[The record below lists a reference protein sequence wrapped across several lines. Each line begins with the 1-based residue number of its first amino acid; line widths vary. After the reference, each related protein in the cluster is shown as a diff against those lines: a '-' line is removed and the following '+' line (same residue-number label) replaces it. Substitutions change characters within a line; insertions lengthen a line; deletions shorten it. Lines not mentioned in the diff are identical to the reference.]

1 MTSLTAKETK
11 SSAQILEQLSSHAL
25 SRKLKNHEVLNKIRQ
40 NLLDEKQVTFIL
52 SQYWYPLDNFPSFL
66 AGLIFC
72 TKSVEI
78 QAFVS
83 KILYQE
89 LGEGNSQKAHSA
101 IYKKTMYDVGLD
113 LKEIINTSPLP
124 ETISLVER
132 YNLPLK
138 HLNYL
143 RALGGLYSTEFYDLK
158 IVSSIGKAIS
168 NCTKSQK
175 LPWVDI
181 HVTQEPDHVANVEYA
196 LSCEFDSGQEGEI
209 IQGAEEMFS
218 GWINFFDAIGNYL
231 KI

>member
-1 MTSLTAKETK
+1 MTSLTVKETK
-11 SSAQILEQLSSHAL
+11 SSAQILEQLSSHDL
-25 SRKLKNHEVLNKIRQ
+25 SQKLKNHEVLKKVRQ
-40 NLLDEKQVTFIL
+40 DFLNQEQVTFIL

-66 AGLIFC
+66 AGLISC

-78 QAFVS
+78 QTFVS

-89 LGEGNSQKAHSA
+89 LGEGNSQKAHSV
-101 IYKKTMYDVGLD
+101 IYKKTISDAGLA
-113 LKEIINTSPLP
+113 LKEIINTLPLP
-124 ETISLVER
+124 ETTSLVEM

-138 HLNYL
+138 SPNYL
-143 RALGGLYSTEFYDLK
+143 KALGGLYSTEFYDLK
-158 IVSSIGKAIS
+158 IVSSIGKAVS

-196 LSCEFDSGQEGEI
+196 LSCQFDSEQENEI

-218 GWINFFDAIGNYL
+218 GWINFFNAIGDHL